1 MLQKVQK
8 QMEDYQMA
16 NKGDCIAVAVSG
28 GADSVCLLLLLN
40 ILKQEMGFSLHVIH
54 VEHGIRGKDSKK
66 DAEFVQNLC
75 KTLEIPCVIYEV
87 DACSYA
93 KEQRIGL
100 EEAARILRYEKLRAY
115 ALEKQAKIALAH
127 HMEDNAETVLFHMLR
142 GSSLGGLSGMLPI
155 RKEEDGMVY
164 IRPLLTVHRE
174 EIESYLTQVGQ
185 AFCTDA
191 TNLENEYSRNYL
203 RNIVIP
209 HLKKINS
216 QAIWHMH
223 KTAVAVSE
231 VREYMELEAQKQLAL
246 LAKKKEDRWCLDAK
260 QLGQLHPALQ
270 KQIVYE
276 FIAKVTGTK
285 KDIASVHVERLICL
299 TTAQS
304 GKEIHLPYHLT
315 AKKEYN
321 HIFLYKDEKYKNVNH
336 TNLEQKVL
344 QPQKESSQIQISK
357 EMLDACEKS
366 NEPILIP
373 FHETKETIRLKIYQ
387 NTMEIQK
394 IPKKTYTKWL
404 DYDKIKQGF
413 CIRTRQSG
421 DYFISDMTG
430 HRKKLKQY
438 FIDEKI
444 PSHKRNKI
452 WLLAQESQIIWIVGG
467 RISEHMKVTEDTKTI
482 IEIQYNGGM

>member
-1 MLQKVQK
+1 MLQRIQK
-8 QMEDYQMA
+8 QMEDYQMV
-16 NKGDCIAVAVSG
+16 NKGECIAVAVSG

-40 ILKQEMGFSLHVIH
+40 NLRKQMGFSLHVIH
-54 VEHGIRGKDSKK
+54 VEHGIRGKASKQ
-66 DAEFVQNLC
+66 DAEFVQTLC

-93 KEQRIGL
+93 KEKKMGL
-100 EEAARILRYEKLRAY
+100 EEAARILRYEKFRTY
-115 ALEKQAKIALAH
+115 ALEQQAKIALAH
-127 HMEDNAETVLFHMLR
+127 HMEDNAETVLFQMLR
-142 GSSLGGLSGMLPI
+142 GSSLGGLSGMLPV
-155 RKEEDGMVY
+155 RKDEDGIVY
-164 IRPLLTVHRE
+164 IRPLLTIHRE
-174 EIESYLTQVGQ
+174 EIEDYLTREGQ

-209 HLKKINS
+209 HLKNINS
-216 QAIWHMH
+216 QAIWHIH
-223 KTAVAVSE
+223 KTATAVSE
-231 VREYMELEAQKQLAL
+231 VREYMELEAKKQRKRLV
-246 LAKKKEDRWCLDAK
+246 KEKEGKWYLDAK
-260 QLGQLHPALQ
+260 QLEQLHPALQ
-270 KQIVYE
+270 KQVVYE
-276 FIAKVTGTK
+276 WIANVTGSK
-285 KDIASVHVERLICL
+285 KDIASVHVEHFLCLIK
-299 TTAQS
+299 AQS
-304 GKEIHLPYHLT
+304 GKELHLPYHLI

-321 HIFLYKDEKYKNVNH
+321 NIFLYKELNYKDI
-336 TNLEQKVL
+336 ECKIL
-344 QPQKESSQIQISK
+344 QPQSQFFQIQISK
-357 EMLDACEKS
+357 EILYACENS
-366 NEPILIP
+366 NEPLLISLK
-373 FHETKETIRLKIYQ
+373 ESNETITLKIYQ

-421 DYFISDMTG
+421 DYFINDMTG

-444 PSHKRNKI
+444 PAHKRNKI